1 MTNNTSNSYIIML
14 EKAKS
19 ALKAG
24 DKNAAREWALKA
36 LKGLPENEEIYLI
49 LAAVSTPKE
58 SMTYLTKVLELNPQN
73 KKARAGLRWAI
84 EKGKE
89 EESQKKQGRAQEDT
103 TKLKTRAKQTS
114 SGKPEK
120 LKKKEKKHSSPWAII
135 LFIFLVIGGLAWF
148 AWYGMPILYNSHT
161 ALKDPRPQGVVVKPT
176 LTPTVTPTPTF
187 TPTPIPTS
195 TPVPT
200 ATVDKTYVSYFAHS
214 WDIPEQVS
222 GTNAFWVE
230 VDLSEQMVYTYRGDT
245 FLASFL
251 VSTGTSSHPT
261 IKGTYKIYAM
271 YPTYTMI
278 GPGYH
283 LPDVP
288 YSMFFYKGYSLHG
301 TYWHSNFGTPMS
313 HGCVNM
319 RTEDAAWVYQ
329 NASIGTYVFVHD

>member
-1 MTNNTSNSYIIML
+1 MTNNISNSYTIML

-24 DKNAAREWALKA
+24 DKNTAREWAQKA
-36 LKGLPENEEIYLI
+36 LKGLPDNEELYLI

-58 SMTYLTKVLELNPQN
+58 SMIYLTKALELNPQN
-73 KKARAGLRWAI
+73 KKARDGLRWAI

-89 EESQKKQGRAQEDT
+89 EESQKKQNRAQEDT
-103 TKLKTRAKQTS
+103 TKLKTRAKQTP
-114 SGKPEK
+114 SGSLKK
-120 LKKKEKKHSSPWAII
+120 TKKKEKKHSSPWAII
-135 LFIFLVIGGLAWF
+135 LFILLVTGGLAWF
-148 AWYGMPILYNSHT
+148 AWYGMPIFYNSHT
-161 ALKDPRPQGVVVKPT
+161 SLKDPRPQGVVIKPT

-200 ATVDKTYVSYFAHS
+200 ATVDKSYVSYFAHS
-214 WDIPEQVS
+214 WDIPDQVS
-222 GTNAFWVE
+222 GTNSFWVE

-261 IKGTYKIYAM
+261 VKGTYKIYAM